1 MGERDL
7 LKRGWEIAWPLLPP
21 TIALTVA
28 LAIAP
33 ERAELEAHV
42 WLVVVLGFALVL
54 LRRSVRSTYPP
65 AASPFLRSLDGPR
78 ARIERPA
85 SLLRVEREVSMAR
98 ASAFDVHFRLRPTVW
113 NLATELLAFRRG
125 IDLNR
130 DPEPSQAVLG
140 DDLWELVRPDRP
152 QPPQRDAPGIDVERL
167 ERVVTALERI

>member
-7 LKRGWEIAWPLLPP
+7 VKRGWEIARPLLPP

-42 WLVVVLGFALVL
+42 WLVVVLGLALIS

-65 AASPFLRSLDGPR
+65 SPSPFLQSLDGR
-78 ARIERPA
+78 REKIDRPA

-98 ASAFDVHFRLRPTVW
+98 ASAFDVHFRLRPTLGT
-113 NLATELLAFRRG
+113 LATELLAFRRG
-125 IDLNR
+125 VDLSR
-130 DPEPSQAVLG
+130 SPEQSRAVLG

-152 QPPQRDAPGIDVERL
+152 HPPQRHAPGIDAERL
-167 ERVVTALERI
+167 ERVVTALERV